1 MKRLL
6 SPFFVLLVVILV
18 VSAAVWARTNN
29 PENGKLDFFS
39 KSNASTDSLSPVAPL
54 FGFNK
59 LPEKYW
65 PYDANVDE
73 RISADELAVAVNDYT
88 QQESPYTKEELTAFI
103 DYYFDQLPE

>member
-1 MKRLL
+1 MKRLF
-6 SPFFVLLVVILV
+6 SPFSVVLLVVLV
-18 VSAAVWARTNN
+18 VSAAVCARTNI

-39 KSNASTDSLSPVAPL
+39 KSNASPDSLSPVPSFL
-54 FGFNK
+54 GLNK

-73 RISADELAVAVNDYT
+73 RISADELAVAVNDFK
-88 QQESPYTKEELTAFI
+88 QQESPYTLEELTVLI